1 VVALDL
7 TGHGAAPPL
16 PEGADA
22 ATLAADVL
30 AAAHDVGGGAP
41 LALVGHSLGG
51 RVALRAA
58 ELAPDRIASVTL
70 LDIAPGPLAGRGEV
84 GAVLDVVRR
93 APASFASRAEAR
105 ARLTAGGLAPP
116 VAEWLLLNLEPAGR
130 VYQWRI
136 DREALARLHA
146 RVSAEDLWPVVE
158 RAGILRLT
166 CVRGAASDY
175 VSEADAQRLEAAGAQ
190 VVTIAEAGH
199 FLHVERPQAVLDAV
213 VAAVG

>member
-16 PEGADA
+16 RDGADS

-30 AAAHDVGGGAP
+30 AAARGLGAGAP
-41 LALVGHSLGG
+41 LAIVGHSLGG
-51 RVALRAA
+51 RVALRVA
-58 ELAPDRIASVTL
+58 EQAPGRVASVTL

-84 GAVLDVVRR
+84 SAVLDVVRR
-93 APASFASRAEAR
+93 APDTFASRAEAR
-105 ARLTAGGLAPP
+105 ATLIAGGLAPP
-116 VAEWLLLNLEPAGR
+116 IAEWLLLNLEPASA

-158 RAGILRLT
+158 RAGTFPLT
-166 CVRGAASDY
+166 CVRGAASPY
-175 VSEADAQRLEAAGAQ
+175 VSDADARRLEAAGAR

-199 FLHVERPQAVLDAV
+199 FLHVEQPEAVLDAV